1 MNSILPNIY
10 LRFSHSSKC
19 GIVLFCALALLSSFS
34 VFQNTVNDPDAAAL
48 LQKVSDK
55 YKAYKNISAGFKL
68 LIVKPKPKPEDNDR
82 KFTDTLDGTVLLE
95 GAKFNIQING
105 QQIYCD
111 GKNVWTYIVA
121 DKEAQVNYFEESDDV
136 FSPSKIFTMY
146 SDGYSYRVKEKKT
159 IGNKSYT
166 IIEMSPVNKKAS
178 YFKIDVSIDEATLQ
192 IAESKIY
199 ERNGVRYIYKLTK
212 QNYNTAT
219 TEASFTFDVKR
230 FPGVKLVD
238 LR

>member
-1 MNSILPNIY
+1 MNSLIPNTYSIL
-10 LRFSHSSKC
+10 SKKAKS
-19 GIVLFCALALLSSFS
+19 GLVLLGTLTLLSSFI
-34 VFQNTVNDPDAAAL
+34 FLQTTVNDPDASAL

-55 YKAYKNISAGFKL
+55 YKAYKNISATFKL
-68 LIVKPKPKPEDNDR
+68 LIIKPKPKPEDDER

-95 GAKFNIQING
+95 GAKFNILMNG

-111 GKNVWTYIVA
+111 GKNIWTYISA

-146 SDGYSYRVKEKKT
+146 SDGYSYRVKEKKN
-159 IGNKSYT
+159 IGNKPYT
-166 IIEMSPVNKKAS
+166 VIEMSPVNKKAS
-178 YFKIDVSIDEATLQ
+178 YFKIDVTIDESTLQ
-192 IAESKIY
+192 ITESKIY
-199 ERNGVRYIYKLTK
+199 ERNGVRYLYKLTK
-212 QNYNTAT
+212 QNFNSST
-219 TEASFTFDVKR
+219 TDGNFTFDIKR